1 MNESIKSLSE
11 HESKRFLADYGI
23 PVTREILAHTGAGAI
38 AAAREIGF
46 PVAVKACGG
55 KLAHKTESDAVF
67 LNIGDE
73 AGVKQVFE
81 RVCASL
87 TDRIDGVLVQEMV
100 TGIRELVI
108 GLHREPHFGPC
119 VMLGA
124 GGVTAEL
131 INDTSFRVAPIDEI
145 EAADMMNDLE
155 SKAMFES
162 FRGQAPVD
170 REALCLCLTAIGLI
184 GLEHDEVAEI
194 DINPMI
200 IKNNGQ
206 ICAADALVVIREG
219 NK

>member
-1 MNESIKSLSE
+1 MKNNIKSLSE
-11 HESKRFLADYGI
+11 HESKRLLAGYGI
-23 PVTREILAHTGAGAI
+23 PVTREILAHTGAGAV

-46 PVAVKACGG
+46 PVAVKACG
-55 KLAHKTESDAVF
+55 KTLVHKTESDAVF

-73 AGVKQVFE
+73 AGVNQAFE
-81 RVCASL
+81 RISENLSA
-87 TDRIDGVLVQEMV
+87 RIDGVLVQEMV

-145 EAADMMNDLE
+145 EAGDMMNDLA
-155 SKAMFES
+155 SRAMLES

-170 REALCLCLTAIGLI
+170 RKSLCRCLTAMGQI
-184 GLEHDEVAEI
+184 GLEHDEVYEI

-200 IKNNGQ
+200 IKNDGQ
-206 ICAADALVVIREG
+206 ICAADALVVVRG
-219 NK
+219 KN